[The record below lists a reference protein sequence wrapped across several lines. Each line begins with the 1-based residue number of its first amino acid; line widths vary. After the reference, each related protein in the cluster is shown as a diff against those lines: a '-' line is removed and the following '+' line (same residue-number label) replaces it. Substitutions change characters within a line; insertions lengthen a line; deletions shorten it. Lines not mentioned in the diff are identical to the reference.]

1 MAFWRKWSTRRMAL
15 TVILLGLASM
25 VSGLAWPR
33 SEAAPGRIL
42 VDGILFLSLVCA
54 LVILVRRLLT
64 RR

>member
-1 MAFWRKWSTRRMAL
+1 MAL